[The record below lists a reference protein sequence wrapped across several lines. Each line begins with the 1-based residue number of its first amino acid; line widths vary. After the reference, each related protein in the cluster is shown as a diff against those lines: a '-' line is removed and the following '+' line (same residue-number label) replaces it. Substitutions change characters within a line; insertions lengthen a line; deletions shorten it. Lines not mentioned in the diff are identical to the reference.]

1 MKKATSISIVFILL
15 GCLMSTASLAST
27 TYAKAHRKAVAAC
40 KGKEAGDPVLFIN
53 RWNKRIKGICMEED
67 GGLIAISARI
77 LANQG
82 K

>member
-1 MKKATSISIVFILL
+1 MKKATTISIAFILL
-15 GCLMSTASLAST
+15 GCLMSTASQAST

-53 RWNKRIKGICMEED
+53 KWNKRIKGFCVQEK

-77 LANQG
+77 LSRQG